1 MRRYQQRVSL
11 YFVVA
16 IALSLAGGW
25 TSAQEKG
32 TPQEKGGKA
41 ADKPAE
47 KLSKESPTKDSGGK
61 AASSRRRLPR
71 YYGKLGLSEA
81 QREKIY
87 GVQEK
92 HAADIEKLE
101 KQLADL
107 KEKQEAECRKVLTTD
122 QKKQLTETLD
132 AARTRSKGKDE
143 SDEMEG

>member
-1 MRRYQQRVSL
+1 VSL
-11 YFVVA
+11 YLVVVV
-16 IALSLAGGW
+16 ALSLVGGL

-32 TPQEKGGKA
+32 ASGKPAEKPAEKLS
-41 ADKPAE
+41 AE
-47 KLSKESPTKDSGGK
+47 KLSKESPPKESAAK
-61 AASSRRRLPR
+61 SASSRRRLPR

-92 HAADIEKLE
+92 HAAEIEKLE

-107 KEKQEAECRKVLTTD
+107 KEKQEADCRKVLTAD
-122 QKKQLTETLD
+122 QKKQLTETVD
-132 AARTRSKGKDE
+132 SAKTRSKAKDE